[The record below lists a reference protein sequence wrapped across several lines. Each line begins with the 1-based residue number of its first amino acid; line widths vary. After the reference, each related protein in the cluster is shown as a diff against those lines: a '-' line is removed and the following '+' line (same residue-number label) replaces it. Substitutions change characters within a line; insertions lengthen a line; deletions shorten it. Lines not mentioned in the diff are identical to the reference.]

1 VSVVFAAIAPHGSIA
16 VAEACSEEELPLAAV
31 TRGALEELGRRFAAA
46 EPEATIVLTPH
57 NVHIEG
63 SMAIIL
69 AGQMEGEEPVPLAC
83 PVDRELALAGLE
95 ALWEADVPAVGVSFG
110 GNDPLAASMPLD
122 WGSLIPLWFMGR
134 DEVPVVVVSPAR
146 DLPPELHVRAGEAF
160 AARTSRPSAFS
171 GESRRGTRTRTR

>member
-1 VSVVFAAIAPHGSIA
+1 MSVVFAAIAPHGSIA

-69 AGQMEGEEPVPLAC
+69 AGQMEGDEPVPLAC
-83 PVDRELALAGLE
+83 PVDRELALTALQ

-110 GNDPLAASMPLD
+110 GNDPLAAAAGKRVALIASAD
-122 WGSLIPLWFMGR
+122 HATRTIRWGRTASILTRSATI
-134 DEVPVVVVSPAR
+134 VSPSSSS
-146 DLPPELHVRAGEAF
+146 G
-160 AARTSRPSAFS
+160 RTGSRI
-171 GESRRGTRTRTR
+171 